1 MELSKDDNKN
11 NEAIT
16 EQISYLSNYL
26 KRDVTSLLEKVHFDL
41 QAGMIETLIF
51 YAENYSLVYLK
62 SIFQSL
68 LYVFKFFSPK
78 EINKE
83 FAWI

>member
-1 MELSKDDNKN
+1 MNKLKEKMELSKDDIKN

-41 QAGMIETLIF
+41 
-51 YAENYSLVYLK
+51 
-62 SIFQSL
+62 
-68 LYVFKFFSPK
+68 
-78 EINKE
+78 
-83 FAWI
+83 